1 MRKRGRVMTIFEFV
15 KKMRELDP
23 FYSDDKETE
32 LDILYERFKIIVEE
46 FHRLEDIEDNTIQM
60 KAEID
65 FHREN
70 IKKIKEMISKCKGV

>member
-1 MRKRGRVMTIFEFV
+1 MTIFEFA

-23 FYSDDKETE
+23 FHAPTDEETPF
-32 LDILYERFKIIVEE
+32 DVLYERYKTIVAE
-46 FHRLEDIEDNTIQM
+46 FERLEDIEDNTIQM

-65 FHREN
+65 LHREN

>member
-1 MRKRGRVMTIFEFV
+1 MTIFEFV

-23 FYSDDKETE
+23 FNSTTDEKTPYDV
-32 LDILYERFKIIVEE
+32 LYERYRTIVEE
-46 FHRLEDIEDNTIQM
+46 FERLEDIEDNTIQM